1 MKIEKAFDG
10 VNRVFLDT
18 APVIYYV
25 EKNPHYLVIANS
37 IFCDLIENGTLL
49 ATASPV
55 TLAECLVVP
64 IRDQLTNLQ
73 QDFIDFL
80 TDNSNVS
87 FKKIDL
93 KTGKEA
99 AKFRSK
105 YNLRLPDAL
114 QLAVA
119 LQDNCDAFLTNDTVF
134 KRVNELR
141 IIVLDE
147 LIADKSSLRLES

>member
-25 EKNPHYLVIANS
+25 EQNPHYLAIANS
-37 IFCDLIENGTLL
+37 IFDDLIKNGTLL

-64 IRDQLTNLQ
+64 IRDQLTKLQ
-73 QDFIDFL
+73 QDFLDFL

-87 FKKIDL
+87 FKKMDM
-93 KTGKEA
+93 KTGIEA
-99 AKFRSK
+99 AKFRTQ

-114 QLAVA
+114 QVAVA
-119 LQDNCDAFLTNDTVF
+119 LQDNCDALLTNDIVF

-141 IIVLDE
+141 IIILDE
-147 LIADKSSLRLES
+147 LELV